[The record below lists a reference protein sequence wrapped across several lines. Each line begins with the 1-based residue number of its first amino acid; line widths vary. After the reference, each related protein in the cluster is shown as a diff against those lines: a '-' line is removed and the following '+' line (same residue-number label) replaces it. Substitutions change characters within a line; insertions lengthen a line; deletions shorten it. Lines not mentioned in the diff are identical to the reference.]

1 MKPLV
6 LDFDRSVKPLTGE
19 QRIDLHD
26 RQEAIRFGCRM
37 NVLDRLKN
45 TFGDALAHQPN
56 QPNQPNQ
63 PHVAFIGSGDFHHLS
78 YLLIERYARLNR
90 SIQVV
95 VFDNHPDNMR
105 YPFGI
110 HCGSWVWHVSR
121 LPFVSQV
128 HVLGITSKDVEA
140 AHGWENHLRNLYS
153 GKVRYWCVG
162 RDLGWMRLLGIK
174 QSQSF
179 AAIAPMLDAF
189 SDYLASSTDPIY
201 LTIDKDV
208 LSVADAHTNWDQ
220 GVMRLSELEAA
231 IGLIRHRLI
240 GCDVTGDISVY
251 SYQSRFKRF
260 LSGIDGQP
268 EIAEADLAR
277 WQVEQQAINLKLLQC
292 LSG

>member
-19 QRIDLHD
+19 QRIDLYN

-37 NVLDRLKN
+37 SVLERLN
-45 TFGDALAHQPN
+45 DTFGNTLAHQPY
-56 QPNQPNQ
+56 
-63 PHVAFIGSGDFHHLS
+63 VAFTGSGDFHHLS
-78 YLLIERYARLNR
+78 YLLIGWYARFNR
-90 SIQVV
+90 PIQVV

-121 LPFVSQV
+121 LPFVSHV

-140 AHGWENHLRNLYS
+140 AHGWENHLHNLYS

-162 RDLGWMRLLGIK
+162 RDLRWMRLLGIK

-179 AAIAPMLDAF
+179 AGIAPMLDAF
-189 SDYLASSTDPIY
+189 FDYLASSTDPIY

-208 LSVADAHTNWDQ
+208 LSVTDAHTNWDQ
-220 GVMRLSELEAA
+220 GVMRLSDLEVA
-231 IGLIRHRLI
+231 IGLLRQRLI

-251 SYQSRFKRF
+251 AYQSRCKRF
-260 LSGIDGQP
+260 LSGIDSQP
-268 EIAEADLAR
+268 AVAEADLER